1 MLIRTAD
8 IGHGAMDVPADN
20 PNTFDLSPEQQQT
33 SALLKQVL
41 GDAISDRYV
50 DFCRLTASAF
60 ALRVATPLA
69 AHALRELESTLRQ
82 TLVVPFEAQPVEPTD
97 LKDKLTAARK
107 ALRDI
112 GFENDPV
119 ETALKQLEPRF
130 SHKKQIKQ
138 IALRLGFAADSDVV
152 KNWSRIAGA
161 TDKVHERPFDRALIV
176 DDTFRADWMRPFEQV
191 VREIA
196 TALPRRYSA
205 LMQRVTEITSMQ
217 DKKQALKQY
226 VREIPGAMP
235 LQWHFFQNLKTADWL
250 PELLRLE
257 LIREPYA
264 TSDDPTTGQIR
275 FREWPVGHYLR
286 EMARSDDAAT
296 HGLVVQA
303 IRAVA
308 ATRHPDVCQG
318 GFQILA
324 ELPPNQSGKLADVAA
339 GWLDP
344 ETPHFGLQDAAVLVR
359 RLSEAGETQPAI
371 AVARALFQIFEVDG
385 EAASLHSRFMYEH
398 TLPPLAEAL
407 TRACRI
413 PALKLLSD
421 LLYQA
426 AILGRRIVKEPA
438 SDHSDATVH
447 PIAESE
453 GQKHDIFSALIAA
466 VVNSANVLVQDPSAA
481 QDALGVLSAYPYRIF
496 KRILL
501 HVLSRNPR
509 SEPALVATLLKDA
522 ELIEAYWCQEEYAQ
536 LAVAWFPSLSRDEQ
550 ASIFNVID
558 GMSERRLP
566 QWRKRFEEH
575 NGRSPDKEDEDKF
588 RLSITRDAMW
598 YWRSALPPERREN
611 VEEIGRQLGDPDAWK
626 NSFGLENDESPL
638 DDTDF
643 GARTCNE
650 IAAFL
655 ETWRPGT
662 DPQSETAN
670 ALAQQLRN
678 AAENNPSKF
687 SEGADRFARVPA
699 IYVRRLFEGLKV
711 VVDRQ
716 GALAWRPVLDLIAV
730 ALSKVHAPIGPS
742 ESFQGN
748 DPSWV
753 WVYTAAA
760 ELLKSGMGL
769 APRTVD
775 QSHEGQLRSLM
786 LEFLKNAPKEPD
798 IEDFEDRYARNAFFG
813 AEMTMRGA
821 AVQLC
826 VLFLFW
832 QSKQPGSK
840 LNDTP
845 RAAFATFADVGNAL
859 LDQLTDRSPS
869 GRIPRAVIGKFLTW
883 LFFFDADWLRTQL
896 PALFPPEQENL
907 REAAWLGHLLSD
919 RHPIV
924 ELFDALGPSY
934 LAELAHLRSG
944 ARGRE
949 ADYREDRFG
958 EYLLVLHL
966 RDALPAD
973 LLDNFLTAAPSRLR
987 QHLIWYLGTLLG
999 HPPDKLPSDMRA
1011 RGLAYWEARLSHAR
1025 KSPTSDEYREELGAI
1040 SEWCHHR
1047 HIDTDWLIDQIS
1059 LMLKSGFAP
1068 THGYQVVLWVAA
1080 FASSKRAKAAEL
1092 LDALFSHPRI
1102 DRWTYLTHKDA
1113 IRAALTEARVDA
1125 DPTTIAHVDN
1135 IVSVL
1140 ATVGET
1146 GYLALA
1152 SKPPRA

>member
-1 MLIRTAD
+1 
-8 IGHGAMDVPADN
+8 MDVPADN

-33 SALLKQVL
+33 AALLRQIL

-50 DFCRLTASAF
+50 DFCRLAAGAF

-97 LKDKLTAARK
+97 LKEKLKAARK
-107 ALRDI
+107 SLRDI

-119 ETALKQLEPRF
+119 ESALKQLEPRL
-130 SHKKQIKQ
+130 SHKKQIEQ

-152 KNWSRIAGA
+152 KNWSRVAGA
-161 TDKVHERPFDRALIV
+161 TDKVHERPFNRALIV
-176 DDTFRADWMRPFEQV
+176 DDAFKTDWMRPFELV

-196 TALPRRYSA
+196 SALPRRYSA

-217 DKKQALKQY
+217 DKKRALKQY
-226 VREIPGAMP
+226 AREIPGAMP

-264 TSDDPTTGQIR
+264 TSDDPATVQIR

-286 EMARSDDAAT
+286 DMARSDDAAT
-296 HGLVVQA
+296 HCLVVQA

-308 ATRHPDVCQG
+308 ATKHPDVRQS

-324 ELPPNQSGKLADVAA
+324 DLPPSQSGKLADVAA
-339 GWLDP
+339 DWLDP

-359 RLSEAGETQPAI
+359 RLSEAGETESAI
-371 AVARALFQIFEVDG
+371 TVARALFQIFEVDG

-407 TRACRI
+407 TRVCKI
-413 PALKLLSD
+413 PALKFLSD

-438 SDHSDATVH
+438 SDHSYATVH

-453 GQKHDIFSALIAA
+453 GQRHGIFSALIAA

-481 QDALGVLSAYPYRIF
+481 QETLGVLSAYPYKIF

-501 HVLSRNPR
+501 HVLSRNPK
-509 SEPALVATLLKDA
+509 SEPGLAATLLKDA

-536 LAVAWFPSLSRDEQ
+536 LAVAWFQSLSTDDQ
-550 ASIFNVID
+550 ASIFSFID
-558 GMSERRLP
+558 GMAEPRLP

-575 NGRSPDKEDEDKF
+575 NGRSPSQEDETKF
-588 RLSITRDAMW
+588 RRSVTRDAMW
-598 YWRSALPPERREN
+598 YWRSALPADRRDSI
-611 VEEIGRQLGDPDAWK
+611 EEIAKQLGDPDAWK
-626 NSFGLENDESPL
+626 NAFGFEDDESPL

-643 GARTCNE
+643 GARTCDE

-655 ETWRPGT
+655 ETWRPGA

-687 SEGADRFARVPA
+687 SEGAGSFARAPA
-699 IYVRRLFEGLKV
+699 IYVRRLLEGLKV
-711 VVDRQ
+711 VVDRK
-716 GALAWRPVLDLIAV
+716 GALAWRPILDLIAT
-730 ALSKVHAPIGPS
+730 ALSKVHSPIAPS
-742 ESFQGN
+742 EGFQGN

-753 WVYTAAA
+753 WACKAAA

-769 APRTVD
+769 APRTID
-775 QSHEGQLRSLM
+775 QSHAGQLRSLV
-786 LEFLKNAPKEPD
+786 LEFLKQAPKEPD
-798 IEDFEDRYARNAFFG
+798 IEDFEDRYLRNAFFG

-826 VLFLFW
+826 VIFLFW

-840 LNDTP
+840 LNDKP
-845 RAAFATFADVGNAL
+845 RTAFATFADIGNAL
-859 LDQLTDRSPS
+859 SDQLTDRSPS
-869 GRIPRAVIGKFLTW
+869 GRVPRAVLGKFLTS
-883 LFFFDADWLRTQL
+883 LFFLDADWLQTQL
-896 PALFPPEQENL
+896 PAMFPSEQENL

-919 RHPIV
+919 RHPIA
-924 ELFDALGPSY
+924 ELFDVLRSSY
-934 LAELAHLRSG
+934 VAEITHLRSG
-944 ARGRE
+944 VRGRD
-949 ADYREDRFG
+949 ADYREDRVG
-958 EYLLVLHL
+958 EYLLVLQL

-973 LLDNFLTAAPSRLR
+973 LLDDFLAAASPRLR
-987 QHLIWYLGTLLG
+987 QHVIWHLGTLLG
-999 HPPDKLPSDMRA
+999 LPPDKLPNEMRE
-1011 RGLAYWEARLSHAR
+1011 RGLGYWEARLSHAR
-1025 KSPTSDEYREELGAI
+1025 KSSSPDEYREELGAI
-1040 SEWCHHR
+1040 SQWCHHPQ
-1047 HIDTDWLIDQIS
+1047 IDTDWLIDQIS
-1059 LMLKSGFAP
+1059 LMLKGGFVP
-1068 THGYQVVLWVAA
+1068 THGYQVVLWIAA
-1080 FASSKRAKAAEL
+1080 FASGRRAKAAEL

-1113 IRAALTEARVDA
+1113 IRTALTEARADA
-1125 DPTTIAHVDN
+1125 DQVTIAHVDN
-1135 IVSVL
+1135 IVSIL
-1140 ATVGET
+1140 ATLGET
-1146 GYLALA
+1146 DYLDLA
-1152 SKPPRA
+1152 SKTAQTNHASDPRTGH